1 MTKYKIIKGYIIQK
15 IGNKTTIFDSEKSL
29 LYTFNES
36 ASFIFNKI
44 KNGRSR
50 NTLINSLSKKFK
62 ISLNKAEND
71 VNDFINELSA
81 KKIIK

>member
-1 MTKYKIIKGYIIQK
+1 MTKYKINKGYIIQK

-29 LYTFNES
+29 LYSFNES
-36 ASFIFNKI
+36 ASFIFNKV
-44 KNGRSR
+44 KNGQSM